1 MFNSRIV
8 TKKQK
13 TTIISKDIIEVE
25 DKNNKIVLEGND
37 IVDQIYKSILYFK
50 HNQILNRVK
59 DLKKSKKE
67 IKVVE
72 LKKEDIDVLNQV
84 FKVRNTKHVFG
95 IPVKEIRPQPE
106 PGLRPDPFEGAFE
119 EDKELQEDPFV
130 KELLKSINTSSL

>member
-1 MFNSRIV
+1 MVNSRIV

-25 DKNNKIVLEGND
+25 DKNNKIVLEGKD

-50 HNQILNRVK
+50 HNQILNKVK
-59 DLKKSKKE
+59 NLKKTQKE
-67 IKVVE
+67 IRVVE

-84 FKVRNTKHVFG
+84 FKVRSTKHVFG
-95 IPVKEIRPQPE
+95 IPVKEIKPQPQPE
-106 PGLRPDPFEGAFE
+106 LRPDPFEGAFQ